1 MGDSHRLESGILI
14 FVWLLGAWVLCRHRM
29 CWVGRWGPGTACS
42 GSAPVRGGVHRSCGK
57 ALMKQGWQSGREL
70 CSSNCFSL
78 GSDTIH
84 LEHSRDLGQELCRG
98 RMAAPQGQSAG
109 LPAAVYRPDG
119 NLCRLS
125 VAVLGGSRCSCPRL

>member
-14 FVWLLGAWVLCRHRM
+14 FVWLLGAWVLCRHRT

-57 ALMKQGWQSGREL
+57 ALMKQGWQSGREW

-84 LEHSRDLGQELCRG
+84 LEHTPFVVVTLAKSFVVVAWLHLRARALAFLLPCTGQMG
-98 RMAAPQGQSAG
+98 IFADSQ
-109 LPAAVYRPDG
+109 
-119 NLCRLS
+119 
-125 VAVLGGSRCSCPRL
+125 